1 MELMHIGEFLKQ
13 GYFEP
18 SGMTLKELADLTNTT
33 TASLS
38 RLFSGK
44 AALSYE
50 MAVKLEKVWPRK
62 AQTWLDHQTRYEL
75 GKLKPN

>member
-1 MELMHIGEFLKQ
+1 MKLMHVGEFLRQ

-18 SGMTLKELADLTNTT
+18 SGMTLKELADQTGTT

-50 MAVKLEKVWPRK
+50 MAVKLEGVWPRK
-62 AQTWLDHQTRYEL
+62 ATTWLAHQAKFEL
-75 GKLKPN
+75 EKLR